1 MELGRIR
8 DVKLDDLPEECIS
21 HILSLTTPKDVCVC
35 AAVSTVFHSAT
46 ESDSVWNQFLPS
58 DYQNILS
65 RAVDHV
71 HFSSKKD
78 LFFQLCRPLLVDES
92 KVSFMLEKSTGYK
105 CFMLSAEKL
114 YIVWG
119 DTPEYWIWHPLPQS
133 RFSKVAELVNVCWF
147 SVSGTVRSGDLQAN
161 TNYTAYLIYKFSPGS
176 YGFRKDHHET
186 RVKIAGEV
194 ICDEILYLLQP
205 TPPPPTTTTTSMLT
219 IGNLNWRQE
228 SFSRLEE
235 VKYFPKERDDD
246 WMEIELGEF
255 LNGEEEEEIKIHL
268 RETESGCWKRG
279 IIIEGIEFK
288 PTKL

>member
-8 DVKLDDLPEECIS
+8 DVKLYDLPEECIS
-21 HILSLTTPKDVCVC
+21 HILPLTTPKDACVC

-58 DYQNILS
+58 YYQNILS

-119 DTPEYWIWHPLPQS
+119 DKSEYWIWHSLPQS

-147 SVSGTVRSGDLQAN
+147 SVGGTVRSGDLQAN
-161 TNYTAYLIYKFSPGS
+161 TNYTAYLIYKFRPCS
-176 YGFRKDHHET
+176 YGFRTNHHEA
-186 RVKIAGEV
+186 RVTIASEV
-194 ICDEILYLLQP
+194 ICDEIVYLLQP
-205 TPPPPTTTTTSMLT
+205 TPTTTPMLMNGKL
-219 IGNLNWRQE
+219 IWKQE
-228 SFSRLEE
+228 YFSRLEE
-235 VKYFPKERDDD
+235 VKYFPKKRVDD

-255 LNGEEEEEIKIHL
+255 LNGEEEEEEIKVCL
-268 RETESGCWKRG
+268 RETKSGIWKNG
-279 IIIEGIEFK
+279 IIIEGIEFR
-288 PTKL
+288 PTNL